1 MVAKELV
8 EADEVS
14 FRELLRDWN
23 ELDLLSDEMFQKL
36 DKEELERSFSG
47 GDDFSDLD
55 SDELIFVY
63 DDLRICDALDG

>member
-14 FRELLRDWN
+14 FRELLRSWN

-36 DKEELERSFSG
+36 DKEAVERLLLSE
-47 GDDFSDLD
+47 DDISEFDT
-55 SDELIFVY
+55 DELIFAY
-63 DDLRICDALDG
+63 DDLMICELLDG

>member
-36 DKEELERSFSG
+36 DKEEQERSFSG